1 MWAKWEKHFKTFG
14 AERILFRTSMKGG
27 KTAGRA
33 ITGATCLL
41 FFNSDGTDKVDNLA
55 QEISLEAM
63 CDKLICS
70 ERHEVT
76 EHEQENFAFQVK
88 DTELNVFYGTKAG
101 YAILELSP
109 SGLPESR
116 GKEKHRPGIIL
127 SRVFKLKKHRQ
138 WAEDG
143 KTRITTY
150 SFPEMKGIVYSIH
163 LKGSHWGKR
172 LPITVNEKPKI
183 EAYYT
188 NPLSFIQE
196 ESCSKCIYDFQG
208 PGQLK
213 SLINKFEAGT
223 FSRWKRFRSVGF
235 EKNEKHASKS

>member
-1 MWAKWEKHFKTFG
+1 MWAKWEKHFETFG

-27 KTAGRA
+27 KTAGTA

-55 QEISLEAM
+55 EEISLEAM

-127 SRVFKLKKHRQ
+127 SRVFKSKNI
-138 WAEDG
+138 AG
-143 KTRITTY
+143 
-150 SFPEMKGIVYSIH
+150 EMKRSDT
-163 LKGSHWGKR
+163 R
-172 LPITVNEKPKI
+172 LTPFLRCRE
-183 EAYYT
+183 
-188 NPLSFIQE
+188 
-196 ESCSKCIYDFQG
+196 
-208 PGQLK
+208 
-213 SLINKFEAGT
+213 
-223 FSRWKRFRSVGF
+223 
-235 EKNEKHASKS
+235 